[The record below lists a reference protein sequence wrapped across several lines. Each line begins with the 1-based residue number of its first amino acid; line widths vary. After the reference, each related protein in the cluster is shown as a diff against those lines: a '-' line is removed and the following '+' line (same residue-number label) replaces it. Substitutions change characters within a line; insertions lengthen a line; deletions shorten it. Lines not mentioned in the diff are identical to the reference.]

1 MRKRIGEKG
10 MIQGRPGI
18 VRYSFV
24 WCQEQT
30 NLLKIYFYIII
41 NVLIS
46 LHPYI
51 FSESRQIK
59 LPAAVKLGEGE
70 VKSQELNYLESPK
83 PALA

>member
-24 WCQEQT
+24 WRQEQT

-41 NVLIS
+41 NVLIY

-59 LPAAVKLGEGE
+59 LSAAVKLGEGE